1 MHEKILKFTSRHS
14 NSTCTTVQDMVKC
27 LDKNIYYATVY
38 FIGQVVSSSTVSPKQ
53 GQELAAA
60 VGAYSYVEVS
70 SLSNDGV
77 EDLITE
83 VVDAAKTYWELRCA
97 KKKKCPACVII

>member
-1 MHEKILKFTSRHS
+1 M
-14 NSTCTTVQDMVKC
+14 
-27 LDKNIYYATVY
+27 
-38 FIGQVVSSSTVSPKQ
+38 SSSTVSPKQ

-97 KKKKCPACVII
+97 KKKKKCPACVIIWGRLLTFDLPGAILCDANWPSYIELRR